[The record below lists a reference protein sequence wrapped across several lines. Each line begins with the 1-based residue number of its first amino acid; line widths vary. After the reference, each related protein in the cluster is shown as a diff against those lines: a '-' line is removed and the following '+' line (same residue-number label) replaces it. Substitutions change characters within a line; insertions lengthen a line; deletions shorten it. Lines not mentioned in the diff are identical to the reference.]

1 MALLPTARTKPLIN
15 FRGKLGVLY
24 GPPGTGK
31 TTAMNQLGALHF
43 DTQKGTKALE
53 AFVVPITSWMDALRA
68 QHELLTTVNQF
79 DVISIDLANDLFK
92 MLEMHICA
100 EHKVQQLNDL
110 AYGKGAAIFKDHL
123 YKFILNFLKS
133 EKTVFFIAHSKE
145 KTQTTKTTT
154 VTVMQSSL
162 TPAAQDLLFGLAD
175 FVLYCYVSSE
185 NKRLMRTKPGRNVE
199 AKDRFGL
206 APETM
211 PFDMVAFRKLFE
223 RELQVVPTK

>member
-1 MALLPTARTKPLIN
+1 MALLPTSTTKPIIN

-31 TTAMNQLGALHF
+31 TTAMNSIGALHF

-53 AFVVPITSWMDALRA
+53 AYVVPITSWTDALKA
-68 QHELLTTVNQF
+68 QHELLTTKNNF

-100 EHKVQQLNDL
+100 ENKVQQLNDL
-110 AYGKGAAIFKDHL
+110 AYGKGSSIFKDHL

-133 EKTVFFIAHSKE
+133 EKTVFFIAHAKE
-145 KTQTTKTTT
+145 KAQTTKTTS
-154 VTVMQSSL
+154 VTVMQTSL
-162 TPAAQDLLFGLAD
+162 SPAAQELLFGLSD
-175 FVLYCYVSSE
+175 FVLYCYVSSD
-185 NKRLMRTKPGRNVE
+185 NKRLMRTKPSRNVE

-206 APETM
+206 AQETM
-211 PFDMVAFRKLFE
+211 PLDMVAFKKLFD
-223 RELQVVPTK
+223 RELQVVPSN